1 MAPHTIPYSYSLWL
15 VSLSVAMSVIAAYAS
30 FLLVERMRTTEDS
43 RKIGWL
49 LGGSV
54 SMGTGIWCMHY
65 LGMLAIRLPSQP
77 QYTVL
82 SVVVSLC
89 MAVLASMVALR
100 SLTGEVLSHFRLGWG
115 AVLMG
120 GGIGAMHY
128 IGMSGMCG
136 SGMHHYYPPSVAL
149 SVLIAI
155 SFSWLALWIAFDVT
169 TRRQRES
176 IRLAAAFCMGSG
188 IAMMHYSSFWR
199 MKFTQSTMPCS
210 TEATVRSTTI
220 GTVGVIVVSICVVGA
235 ALVMAAI
242 EKRMYGKLAAAHA
255 RLERAHTELAAAQ
268 EQLRETNLLLAELS
282 IRDGLTGLHNRR
294 HFDAVFEMEWR
305 RAIRTRAPIA
315 LLLLD
320 IDFFKQVNDRY
331 GHSRG
336 DECLRE
342 VSRVLEEREQR
353 GEDIVARYGG
363 EEFALLLPGSDL
375 DGALKVAES
384 LRVAVRALH
393 IENAGSPVGE
403 MTVSIGACSYAPQLC
418 EKRER
423 LLNWTDTALYR
434 AKANGRNRVEAEEP
448 FLVVSQ

>member
-1 MAPHTIPYSYSLWL
+1 
-15 VSLSVAMSVIAAYAS
+15 
-30 FLLVERMRTTEDS
+30 
-43 RKIGWL
+43 
-49 LGGSV
+49 
-54 SMGTGIWCMHY
+54 
-65 LGMLAIRLPSQP
+65 
-77 QYTVL
+77 
-82 SVVVSLC
+82 
-89 MAVLASMVALR
+89 
-100 SLTGEVLSHFRLGWG
+100 
-115 AVLMG
+115 
-120 GGIGAMHY
+120 
-128 IGMSGMCG
+128 
-136 SGMHHYYPPSVAL
+136 
-149 SVLIAI
+149 
-155 SFSWLALWIAFDVT
+155 
-169 TRRQRES
+169 
-176 IRLAAAFCMGSG
+176 
-188 IAMMHYSSFWR
+188 
-199 MKFTQSTMPCS
+199 
-210 TEATVRSTTI
+210 
-220 GTVGVIVVSICVVGA
+220 
-235 ALVMAAI
+235 MAAI